1 MLEIGF
7 GNGESLVEQAK
18 RNPGLNFLGIEVHLP
33 GVGHCLL
40 HIESEGVSN
49 VRLISQDAIDVL
61 QHRLPDSALARLN
74 LYFPDPWPK
83 KRHHK
88 RRLIQVGFLELI
100 ARKLGPHG
108 EFFIATDWANYAQH
122 IDEVIGLIDA
132 FDVINR
138 REHAGELPI
147 DRPNTKF
154 ERRGLGK
161 GHKIWDWQLRKIS
174 AR

>member
-122 IDEVIGLIDA
+122 IDDIIGPSNTFRL
-132 FDVINR
+132 VNR
-138 REHAGELPI
+138 REHAGDSPI
-147 DRPNTKF
+147 DRPSTKF

-161 GHKIWDWQLRKIS
+161 GHRIWDWQLRKKS